1 MGTVRPLE
9 EAPFLDPFTEEFQA
23 DPLPIVDRVRAQS
36 WLARTPIS
44 ALVLGREQVHKLL
57 SDPRLQSA
65 LMHLMRLQG
74 VNEGQ
79 LYDLVASALLSIDG
93 ADHARIRSLVSRAF
107 TPRAVEPYRPA
118 MRALAEELVER
129 FVDAGECE
137 FMADFADH
145 YPIEVMCQ
153 LLGVPPEDHLRFAR
167 WGDALTH
174 VLSLELSLHL
184 EEVGEAVA
192 GLNDYLGSL
201 IVERQRDPRQDLVSQ
216 LIAASDGGDRLNPI
230 ELGALLGG
238 LLFAGYDTTRNQ
250 LALAMTLFCEHPG
263 QWRLVAERPELVAS
277 AVEEVMRV
285 AGVIPVTARVA
296 VEDIE
301 LDGWRIPAWTL
312 VSLSLSAANHDPAA
326 FDDPHGFD
334 ITASR
339 EPQLTFGG
347 GPHFCLGANLAR
359 AEMQEALPVLARRL
373 GPINLASAPQWRPT
387 TGIFGPTALAL
398 RFSPTG
404 AEDRLAS
411 PS

>member
-1 MGTVRPLE
+1 MRPLE

-23 DPLPIVDRVRAQS
+23 DPRPIIDRILEQS
-36 WLARTPIS
+36 WLARTPLG
-44 ALVLGREQVHKLL
+44 ALVVGREQVHQLL

-65 LMHLMRLQG
+65 LMQLIRLQG

-79 LYDLVASALLSIDG
+79 LYDLTASALLSLDG

-129 FVDAGECE
+129 FIGAGECE

-184 EEVGEAVA
+184 EEVNEAVA
-192 GLNDYLGSL
+192 GLNDYLDGL
-201 IVERQRDPRQDLVSQ
+201 IAERQGAPRRDLVSD
-216 LIAASDGGDRLNPI
+216 LIAAGDDRDRLSPV
-230 ELGALLGG
+230 ELRALLAG

-250 LALAMTLFCEHPG
+250 LALAMTLFCEHPD
-263 QWRLVAERPELVAS
+263 QWQLMADRPELVAP

-285 AGVIPVTARVA
+285 AGVVAVTPRVA

-301 LDGWRIPAWTL
+301 LDGWRIPAWSL
-312 VSLSLSAANHDPAA
+312 VSLSLAAANHDPAA

-334 ITASR
+334 IMARR

-373 GPINLASAPQWRPT
+373 GPITLSGAPEWRST
-387 TGIFGPTALAL
+387 TGIFGPIALAL
-398 RFSPTG
+398 RFSPRVV
-404 AEDRLAS
+404 EDPLAGR
-411 PS
+411 P

>member
-1 MGTVRPLE
+1 MRPLE

-23 DPLPIVDRVRAQS
+23 DPLPIIDRLRAQS

-44 ALVLGREQVHKLL
+44 ALVVGREQVHKLL

-65 LMHLMRLQG
+65 LTQLTRLQG

-79 LYDLVASALLSIDG
+79 LYDLVASALLSLDG
-93 ADHARIRSLVSRAF
+93 TDHARIRGLVRRAF

-129 FVDAGECE
+129 FVGAGECE

-184 EEVGEAVA
+184 DEVNEAVA
-192 GLNDYLGSL
+192 GLNDYLDRL
-201 IVERQRDPRQDLVSQ
+201 IGERQRAPRQDLVSR
-216 LIAASDGGDRLNPI
+216 LIAAGDDGDRLNPL
-230 ELGALLGG
+230 ELRALLGG

-250 LALAMTLFCEHPG
+250 LALAMTLFCEQPE
-263 QWRLVAERPELVAS
+263 QWRLLVERPELVAP

-285 AGVIPVTARVA
+285 AGVIAVTPRVA

-301 LDGWRIPAWTL
+301 LDGWRIPAWSL
-312 VSLSLSAANHDPAA
+312 VSLSLAAANHDPAA
-326 FDDPHGFD
+326 FDEPHGFD

-373 GPINLASAPQWRPT
+373 GPITLSRAPAWRST

-404 AEDRLAS
+404 AGDRLAS
-411 PS
+411 RS

>member
-1 MGTVRPLE
+1 MRALA
-9 EAPFLDPFTEEFQA
+9 EAPFVDPFTEEFQA
-23 DPLPIVDRVRAQS
+23 DPLPIIDRVREQS
-36 WLARTPIS
+36 WLARTPLS

-65 LMHLMRLQG
+65 LTRLVRLQG
-74 VNEGQ
+74 VDEGR
-79 LYDLVASALLSIDG
+79 LYDLVASALLSLDG
-93 ADHARIRSLVSRAF
+93 ADHARIRGLVSRTF

-118 MRALAEELVER
+118 MRALAEEIVER
-129 FVDAGECE
+129 FVSAGECE

-184 EEVGEAVA
+184 DEVNEALA
-192 GLNDYLGSL
+192 GLNDYLDRL
-201 IVERQRDPRQDLVSQ
+201 IAERQGAPRQDLVSQ
-216 LIAASDGGDRLNPI
+216 LIAAGDDRDRLNPL
-230 ELGALLGG
+230 ELRALLGG
-238 LLFAGYDTTRNQ
+238 LIFAGYDTTRNQ
-250 LALAMTLFCEHPG
+250 LALAMTMFCEHPD
-263 QWRLVAERPELVAS
+263 QWQLVTDRPELVAP

-285 AGVIPVTARVA
+285 AGVVAATPRVA

-312 VSLSLSAANHDPAA
+312 VSLSFSAANHDPAT

-339 EPQLTFGG
+339 EAQLTFGG

-373 GPINLASAPQWRPT
+373 GAIALSGDPQWRST
-387 TGIFGPTALAL
+387 TGIFGPTRLPL
-398 RFSPTG
+398 RFSPTAAG
-404 AEDRLAS
+404 RLAGQV
-411 PS
+411 

>member
-1 MGTVRPLE
+1 M
-9 EAPFLDPFTEEFQA
+9 DPFSEEFQA
-23 DPLPIVDRVRAQS
+23 DPVPIIDRVRARS

-57 SDPRLQSA
+57 SDPRLRSA
-65 LMHLMRLQG
+65 LPHLMRLQG
-74 VNEGQ
+74 VNEGE
-79 LYDLVASALLSIDG
+79 LYDLVASALLSLDG

-118 MRALAEELVER
+118 MRALAEEIVER
-129 FVDAGECE
+129 FVGAGECE

-184 EEVGEAVA
+184 DEVNEALA
-192 GLNDYLGSL
+192 GLNDYLADL
-201 IVERQRDPRQDLVSQ
+201 IAERQRRPRQDLVSQ
-216 LIAASDGGDRLNPI
+216 LIAAGDDGDRLSPL

-250 LALAMTLFCEHPG
+250 LALAMTLFCEHPE
-263 QWRLVAERPELVAS
+263 QWRLLAERPELVAP

-285 AGVIPVTARVA
+285 AGVIAVTARVA
-296 VEDIE
+296 VEDVE
-301 LDGWRIPAWTL
+301 LDGWRIPAWSL

-334 ITASR
+334 ITAGR
-339 EPQLTFGG
+339 EQQLTFGA

-373 GPINLASAPQWRPT
+373 GPIALAGEPQWRPTIT
-387 TGIFGPTALAL
+387 TGIFGPTRLPL
-398 RFSPTG
+398 RF
-404 AEDRLAS
+404 
-411 PS
+411 

>member
-1 MGTVRPLE
+1 MGPMRALD

-23 DPLPIVDRVRAQS
+23 DPLPIIDRLRAQS

-65 LMHLMRLQG
+65 LLQLTRLQG
-74 VNEGQ
+74 VDEGR
-79 LYDLVASALLSIDG
+79 LYDLVSSALLSLDG
-93 ADHARIRSLVSRAF
+93 ADHARIRALVSRAF

-118 MRALAEELVER
+118 MRALAEVLVER
-129 FVDAGECE
+129 FVGTGECE

-174 VLSLELSLHL
+174 VLSLELGLHL
-184 EEVGEAVA
+184 DEVNEAVA
-192 GLNDYLGSL
+192 GLNEYLDRL
-201 IVERQRDPRQDLVSQ
+201 IGDRQRSPRGDLVSQ
-216 LIAASDGGDRLNPI
+216 LIAAGDDGDRLNPL
-230 ELGALLGG
+230 ELRALLGG

-250 LALAMTLFCEHPG
+250 LALAMTLFCEHPD
-263 QWRLVAERPELVAS
+263 QWQLVADQPEIAAP

-285 AGVIPVTARVA
+285 AGVITVTPRVA

-301 LDGWRIPAWTL
+301 LDGWRIPAWSL

-326 FDDPHGFD
+326 FDEPHGFD
-334 ITASR
+334 ITARR

-373 GPINLASAPQWRPT
+373 GPIALSAAPRWRST
-387 TGIFGPTALAL
+387 TGIFGPAALAL
-398 RFSPTG
+398 RFSPAG
-404 AEDRLAS
+404 AEGRLAS
-411 PS
+411 RS

>member
-1 MGTVRPLE
+1 MRDLE
-9 EAPFLDPFTEEFQA
+9 EAPFLDPFNEEFQA
-23 DPLPIVDRVRAQS
+23 GPLPIIDRIREQS
-36 WLARTPIS
+36 WLARTPLS
-44 ALVLGREQVHKLL
+44 ALVVGREQAHKLL

-65 LMHLMRLQG
+65 LMQLIRLQG
-74 VNEGQ
+74 VDEGQ
-79 LYDLVASALLSIDG
+79 LYDVTASALLSLDG

-118 MRALAEELVER
+118 MRALAEELVGR
-129 FVDAGECE
+129 FVGAGECE

-184 EEVGEAVA
+184 DEVNEAVA
-192 GLNDYLGSL
+192 GLNNYLDGL
-201 IVERQRDPRQDLVSQ
+201 IAERQRAPREDLVSD
-216 LIAASDGGDRLNPI
+216 LIAAGDDRDRLSPV
-230 ELGALLGG
+230 ELRALLAG

-250 LALAMTLFCEHPG
+250 LALAMTLFCEHPD
-263 QWRLVAERPELVAS
+263 QWQLVADRPELVAP

-285 AGVIPVTARVA
+285 AGVVAVTPRIA

-301 LDGWRIPAWTL
+301 LDGWRIPAWSL
-312 VSLSLSAANHDPAA
+312 VSLSLAAANHDPAA

-334 ITASR
+334 ITARR

-373 GPINLASAPQWRPT
+373 GPITLSGAPKWRST
-387 TGIFGPTALAL
+387 TGIFGPIALAL
-398 RFSPTG
+398 RFSPRG
-404 AEDRLAS
+404 VEDQLAGR
-411 PS
+411 P